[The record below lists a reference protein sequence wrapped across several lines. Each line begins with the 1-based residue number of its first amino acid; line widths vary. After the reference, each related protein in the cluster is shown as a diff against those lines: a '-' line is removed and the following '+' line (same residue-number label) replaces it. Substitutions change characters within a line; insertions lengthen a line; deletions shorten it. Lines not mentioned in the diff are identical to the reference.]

1 MIFNITPNHR
11 SYQVRF
17 ILDLVFS
24 LFQSR
29 LWPVTTVLVT
39 HKGKSGSSNMAETV
53 KGIFEDGKIVDLAGK
68 KVSTGEIIAKAET
81 FDATNKGKK
90 AAVLL
95 EGRHRVVALWLLET
109 FLGVTLEPEVTEVG
123 DDMAGRI
130 ALESNLTNETIA
142 KMLSTEKLSGIV
154 DAVRANVYKKQ
165 TDLPVKRGQQQ
176 SLWHRAQAVI
186 VQGISVDDASK
197 LTYKEA
203 DQIVKGAVTL
213 EAVLAERAGNAKKVL
228 PGEKLRDLVVIAKNY
243 DKDAA
248 NLLTK
253 LLVAITDNAETT
265 AKTLIVEHFTK
276 R

>member
-29 LWPVTTVLVT
+29 VWPVTTVLVT

-68 KVSTGEIIAKAET
+68 KVSTGEIIAKAEA
-81 FDATNKGKK
+81 FDAQNKGKK

-154 DAVRANVYKKQ
+154 EAVRANVYKKQ

-176 SLWHRAQAVI
+176 ALWHRAQAVI
-186 VQGISVDDASK
+186 VQGISVEDAAK
-197 LTYKEA
+197 LSYKEA
-203 DQIVKGAVTL
+203 DQITKGAVTL

-228 PGEKLRDLVVIAKNY
+228 PGEKLRDLVVIAGNY
-243 DKDAA
+243 DKAGTDTI
-248 NLLTK
+248 TK
-253 LLVAITDNAETT
+253 LLKAITDNAETT
-265 AKTLIVEHFTK
+265 AKSLIVEHFTK